1 MQDDNDFLNF
11 CTASSSSYSK
21 DEYSILNQIKEI
33 NPNID
38 IYSIDIE
45 DKDNFFSTCKTSL
58 IINIILTV
66 FYSTYHH
73 KITDINE
80 LKDNIISAIECG
92 NLMFFKH
99 ITRIESAR
107 LRNGYTEIIS
117 KSFDHDEIDSESDDH
132 DNMSSLFK
140 FDDEMISQKVRDIIH
155 FTSDCPEIKLRD
167 FFMQFRE
174 TGVQSLRDIK
184 SFSFMIDDEYSL
196 FKKKMTIL
204 CGIFRNNESEIAK
217 LKQLS
222 LHIENYD
229 RYYAEDLLL
238 KLRSI
243 PKSVWHF
250 VNSMNISFLI
260 SMLLWIES
268 SIGDNPHNIVVNSKP
283 LLEYLKQC
291 IIDNHPK
298 EEYIND
304 ERTPHVIVPDDMTV
318 LTRNRTNILESLES
332 LIYII
337 NKVKNIKDCRSCQLK
352 VHFILNNKN
361 FPKDSEYKTSHCEIT
376 DNLVKL
382 KRKIH
387 NLNKSTQKKFNAGE
401 SREASAVAPAF
412 KQILSLIGTMAN
424 ISFNSTKSTVHSSIA
439 QIIDLKSFVS
449 PFPSS
454 SVIHGIPG
462 GNDVSL
468 MNRFTIMPLD
478 LRDILNNDKYHSF
491 IIFFDNN
498 VHNKTNISIH
508 KIYLEKEKKKVFLIV
523 DLYMK
528 NDNNP
533 DAVGLYII
541 CDTIDDLIEYFNTS
555 SIYSNKKIT
564 STIYL
569 LKFKKEQQ
577 QEIMLYIN
585 SLMS

>member
-1 MQDDNDFLNF
+1 MHDDNDFLNF

-21 DEYSILNQIKEI
+21 DEYSVLNQIKEI

-38 IYSIDIE
+38 IHSIDVE
-45 DKDNFFSTCKTSL
+45 NKDNLFSTCKTSL
-58 IINIILTV
+58 IINIILSV
-66 FYSTYHH
+66 FYSTYNH
-73 KITDINE
+73 KISDIHDLRE
-80 LKDNIISAIECG
+80 DIINAIECG

-99 ITRIESAR
+99 ITRIESAK
-107 LRNGYTEIIS
+107 LRNGYTSIIS
-117 KSFDHDEIDSESDDH
+117 KSFDDDSDNDSEDEEIT
-132 DNMSSLFK
+132 SLFR
-140 FDDEMISQKVRDIIH
+140 FDDTMINQKVKDIIH
-155 FTSDCPEIKLRD
+155 FTSDCPEVKMRD
-167 FFMQFRE
+167 FFMQFKE
-174 TGVQSLRDIK
+174 TGMNCLRSIK
-184 SFSFMIDDEYSL
+184 SFPFMIDDEYSL

-250 VNSMNISFLI
+250 VNSMHISFLI

-291 IIDNHPK
+291 IISNHPK
-298 EEYIND
+298 EEYID
-304 ERTPHVIVPDDMTV
+304 EEKTPHVIVPSDIDV
-318 LTRNRTNILESLES
+318 LSRNRTNILQSLDS
-332 LIYII
+332 LIDII
-337 NKVKNIKDCRSCQLK
+337 NQVKYIKDCRACQLK
-352 VHFILNNKN
+352 VHYILNSKN
-361 FPKDSEYKTSHCEIT
+361 FPRDSEFKVHNCKIT

-424 ISFNSTKSTVHSSIA
+424 ISFNPTKTTVHSSIA
-439 QIIDLKSFVS
+439 QIIDLKTFIN
-449 PFPSS
+449 PFPAS

-462 GNDVSL
+462 GNDVSQ
-468 MNRFTIMPLD
+468 MKRYTIMPLD
-478 LRDILNNDKYHSF
+478 LRDILLNDKYHSF
-491 IIFFDNN
+491 IVFFDNN
-498 VHNKTNISIH
+498 VHNKTNISIY
-508 KIYLEKEKKKVFLIV
+508 KIYLESQRKQVFSIV

-533 DAVGLYII
+533 DAVGLNII

-555 SIYSNKKIT
+555 SVYSNKKIT

-569 LKFKKEQQ
+569 LKFTKEQQ
-577 QEIMLYIN
+577 QEIMTYIKT
-585 SLMS
+585 LVI

>member
-1 MQDDNDFLNF
+1 MQDDHDFLNF

-21 DEYSILNQIKEI
+21 DEYSILNQIKEV

-38 IYSIDIE
+38 IYSIDLE
-45 DKDNFFSTCKTSL
+45 DKDIFFSTCKTSL
-58 IINIILTV
+58 IINIILSV
-66 FYSTYHH
+66 FYSTYDY
-73 KITDINE
+73 KIKDLNE
-80 LKDNIISAIECG
+80 LRENIISAIEPG

-99 ITRIESAR
+99 VTRIESAK
-107 LRNGYTEIIS
+107 LRNGYTKIIS
-117 KSFDHDEIDSESDDH
+117 KSFDTDEIDSENEDQDDI
-132 DNMSSLFK
+132 STLFR
-140 FDDEMISQKVRDIIH
+140 FDDQMIAQKVNDIIH
-155 FTSDCPEIKLRD
+155 FTSDCPDVKMKD
-167 FFMQFRE
+167 FFMQFKE
-174 TGVQSLRDIK
+174 TGMSCLKDIK
-184 SFSFMIDDEYSL
+184 SFPFMIDDEYSL
-196 FKKKMTIL
+196 FKKKMVIL

-229 RYYAEDLLL
+229 RYYAENLLL

-268 SIGDNPHNIVVNSKP
+268 SIGDNPHHIVVNSKP

-298 EEYIND
+298 EEYID
-304 ERTPHVIVPDDMTV
+304 EERTPHVMVPEDMTV

-337 NKVKNIKDCRSCQLK
+337 DQVKTIKDCRACQLK
-352 VHFILNNKN
+352 IHYILNNKN
-361 FPKDSEYKTSHCEIT
+361 FPRDSEYKIHNCTIT

-424 ISFNSTKSTVHSSIA
+424 ISFNSTKSTVHSSIT
-439 QIIDLKSFVS
+439 QIIDLKSFS
-449 PFPSS
+449 NPFPSS
-454 SVIHGIPG
+454 SVIYGIPG
-462 GNDVSL
+462 SNDVSF
-468 MNRFTIMPLD
+468 MSRFTIMPLD
-478 LRDILNNDKYHSF
+478 LRDILTNDKYHSF

-508 KIYLEKEKKKVFLIV
+508 KIYLEKEKKQVFSIV

-533 DAVGLYII
+533 DAVGLNII

-577 QEIMLYIN
+577 QEIMSYIKK
-585 SLMS
+585 LTI

>member
-1 MQDDNDFLNF
+1 MQDDHDFLNF
-11 CTASSSSYSK
+11 CTASSSAYSK

-38 IYSIDIE
+38 IHSIDLE
-45 DKDNFFSTCKTSL
+45 DKDYLFSTCKTSL
-58 IINIILTV
+58 IINIILSV
-66 FYSTYHH
+66 FYSTYDH
-73 KITDINE
+73 KITDLDE
-80 LKDNIISAIECG
+80 LRDNIISAIECG

-99 ITRIESAR
+99 ITKIESAK

-117 KSFDHDEIDSESDDH
+117 KSFDTDEIDSENEDQDD
-132 DNMSSLFK
+132 MSILFR
-140 FDDEMISQKVRDIIH
+140 FDEQLINQKVKDIIH
-155 FTSDCPEIKLRD
+155 FTSDCPDIKMRD
-167 FFMQFRE
+167 FFMQFKE
-174 TGVQSLRDIK
+174 TGSNCLRDIK
-184 SFSFMIDDEYSL
+184 SFPFMIDDEYSL
-196 FKKKMTIL
+196 FKKKMIIL

-229 RYYAEDLLL
+229 RYYAENLLL

-283 LLEYLKQC
+283 LLDYLKQC

-298 EEYIND
+298 EEYID
-304 ERTPHVIVPDDMTV
+304 EERTPHVVVPEDMTV
-318 LTRNRTNILESLES
+318 LIRNRANILESLES

-337 NKVKNIKDCRSCQLK
+337 DQVKNTKDCRACQLK
-352 VHFILNNKN
+352 VHYILNNKN
-361 FPKDSEYKTSHCEIT
+361 FPRDSEYKKHNCTIT

-424 ISFNSTKSTVHSSIA
+424 ISFNLTKPAVHSSIS

-454 SVIHGIPG
+454 STVYGIPG
-462 GNDVSL
+462 SNNVSF
-468 MNRFTIMPLD
+468 MSRFTIMPLD
-478 LRDILNNDKYHSF
+478 LRDILTNDKYHSF

-508 KIYLEKEKKKVFLIV
+508 KIYIEQEEKQVFSVV

-533 DAVGLYII
+533 DAVGLNII
-541 CDTIDDLIEYFNTS
+541 CNTIDDLIYYFNTS

-569 LKFKKEQQ
+569 LKFKKNQQ
-577 QEIMLYIN
+577 QEIMTYIKK
-585 SLMS
+585 LII